1 MRYSKAL
8 NIEELRA
15 IARRRVPKIA
25 WDFLDGGAEDNL
37 TLDNNREVFKRI
49 RFRPHTMID
58 VSKRSAQTEIF
69 GKTFKAPFG
78 IAPTGAAGLYGF
90 KADSAMARAA
100 RDAEIG
106 RAHV

>member
-1 MRYSKAL
+1 MRFSEAL

-58 VSKRSAQTEIF
+58 VSKRSAQTEDR
-69 GKTFKAPFG
+69 KSTR
-78 IAPTGAAGLYGF
+78 LN
-90 KADSAMARAA
+90 SS
-100 RDAEIG
+100 
-106 RAHV
+106 H